1 MKLIIKLL
9 FLTILSVS
17 IISCKQQKKQLSID
31 ENERINTAIIP
42 VSKLEEDGYNWW
54 ERHNDIL
61 KIKDS
66 LNPEI
71 VLIGNSITH
80 YWGGNYPP
88 LKHADGSL
96 RKPNGANSWKATFKD
111 HRVLNLG
118 FGWDRTQNVLWRLDN
133 GEIDSLNPKL
143 VIIHIG
149 SNNTSV
155 TKNARMNTAPE
166 IVEGIS
172 AIYMRVRSK
181 VPKAK
186 IILMEIMPR
195 EEKPDNSRRILIN
208 EANQLLK
215 KFASEN
221 TIELVDITENMLTSD
236 GMLSKNIAPDFCH
249 PNDAG
254 YQIWGNALQ
263 PYINNIEF

>member
-9 FLTILSVS
+9 FITILSIS

-31 ENERINTAIIP
+31 DKELINTAIIP
-42 VSKLEEDGYNWW
+42 VSKLEEDGYDWW
-54 ERHNDIL
+54 ERHNEIL

-80 YWGGNYPP
+80 FWGGSYPQ
-88 LKHADGSL
+88 LKHVDGSL
-96 RKPNGANSWKATFKD
+96 RIPNGVNSWKATFKN

-133 GEIDSLNPKL
+133 GEIDGLNPKL
-143 VIIHIG
+143 IIIHIG
-149 SNNTSV
+149 SNNTSI
-155 TKNARMNTAPE
+155 TKNARMNTASE

-195 EEKPDNSRRILIN
+195 EEMPDNSRRILIN
-208 EANQLLK
+208 KTNQLLK

-221 TIELVDITENMLTSD
+221 AIELVDIGANLLTPE
-236 GMLSKNIAPDFCH
+236 GILSKNIAPDFCH

-254 YQIWGNALQ
+254 YQIWGNALL
-263 PYINNIEF
+263 PYINSIEF